1 MDKKV
6 IEICEKLED
15 VVFSTSKLNDAI
27 EALNENRKVTFGI
40 TSVEDKD
47 GYEMSS
53 NQDFVKVPKD
63 FDFRSLLERNYE
75 YFRIMATKY
84 KDELESI
91 TQKPFSESF
100 VSHLSVGGF
109 YSEDDIV
116 YIMDIANKA
125 FIKK

>member
-15 VVFSTSKLNDAI
+15 VVFSASKLNDAI
-27 EALNENRKVTFGI
+27 VALNENRKVTFGI

-47 GYEMSS
+47 GCEMSS
-53 NQDFVKVPKD
+53 DQDFVKVPKD

-109 YSEDDIV
+109 YSKDEIV
-116 YIMDIANKA
+116 YIMGIANKA

>member
-6 IEICEKLED
+6 IEICENLED
-15 VVFSTSKLNDAI
+15 VVFSASKLESAI
-27 EALNENRKVTFGI
+27 EALNENRKVSFGI

-53 NQDFVKVPKD
+53 YQDFVKVPKD
-63 FDFRSLLERNYE
+63 FDLRSLLERNYE

-91 TQKPFSESF
+91 TQKPFSVSF
-100 VSHLSVGGF
+100 VSHLSTGGF

>member
-6 IEICEKLED
+6 IEICENLED
-15 VVFSTSKLNDAI
+15 VVFSASKLESAI
-27 EALNENRKVTFGI
+27 EALKENRKVSFGI

-53 NQDFVKVPKD
+53 YQDFVKVPKD
-63 FDFRSLLERNYE
+63 FDLRSLLERNYE

-100 VSHLSVGGF
+100 VTHLSVGGF
-109 YSEDDIV
+109 YSEDDIA

>member
-6 IEICEKLED
+6 IEICEKLEN
-15 VVFSTSKLNDAI
+15 VVFSVSKLNDAI

-47 GYEMSS
+47 GWKMSS
-53 NQDFVKVPKD
+53 YQDFVKVPKD

-84 KDELESI
+84 KNKLESI

-100 VSHLSVGGF
+100 FTHLSVGGF

>member
-15 VVFSTSKLNDAI
+15 VVFSASKLNDAI
-27 EALNENRKVTFGI
+27 VALNENRKVTFGI

-47 GYEMSS
+47 GNEMSS
-53 NQDFVKVPKD
+53 YQDFVKVPKD
-63 FDFRSLLERNYE
+63 FNFRSLLERNYE
-75 YFRIMATKY
+75 YFKIMATKY
-84 KDELESI
+84 KNELESV

-109 YSEDDIV
+109 YSEDEIV
-116 YIMDIANKA
+116 YIMDIANKV